1 MPPSQRI
8 DRRSL
13 QILANH
19 CAAAADAMAFTLMRT
34 AHSAF
39 VKETE
44 DFSCTLVTPE
54 GLAFVSPRHFGAPW
68 YSGIDYGPVL
78 EMIDSYEEG
87 DICITN
93 DPYSGNVATH
103 TPDIHIWKPVF
114 HQGEIVCFVVGHI
127 HNTDVGG
134 AVPASL
140 SRSLTEIEQEGIRVP
155 PLKLASRG
163 RMNEDVLRIM
173 RLNVRA
179 PAQNWGDLKA
189 QIASVNIG
197 ERKIHEILGRFGAE
211 TFRDGIQEM
220 LDYAEEQ
227 ARAVIRGIPDGEYFF
242 ADFADE
248 DGEGGVP
255 CRMALT
261 LRVRDDMVELDYTG
275 SDPQVASSLNMPTGG
290 RERHPLALV
299 GLTYVLYTLNT
310 DLLLNAGT
318 LRAARAILPEGTVVN
333 AVAPAAVGMRSLTC
347 MLTQIV
353 TFGAFSLALPDRM
366 PATSPGGNSIMNVR
380 TSGWDGRPVMASIGP
395 VGGGGGGTPVSDG
408 PNGAGGAQAFLKN
421 TPIEISEAEV
431 PILFR
436 RYGLW
441 PDSAG
446 PGRHRG
452 GLSAVMEFQVFS
464 PDTVVTARNRNRSVF
479 SSWGVMGG
487 RAGALSRF
495 LRNPDTPA
503 ELSLGNTDILR
514 CEPGDV
520 VRVVGAGAGGYG
532 DPFTRDPALVAADL
546 RCGFVSPAQALE
558 AYGVV
563 IRDGEVDEAATRAL
577 RAAQAPPAPAGH
589 FDLGEARRAFEAV
602 WSEARYAELTR
613 FLMAQPVRWRHYLKR
628 RFFAAVA
635 AGEDAELG
643 LEAQMARIGAR
654 LLASANGMGAGGV
667 LVGGVLAGG
676 VAAGGPA
683 TASRG

>member
-1 MPPSQRI
+1 MPI

-13 QILANH
+13 RILIDH
-19 CAAAADAMAFTLMRT
+19 CGAAADAMAFTLMRT
-34 AHSAF
+34 AHSTF

-44 DFSCTLVTPE
+44 DFSCTLVTRE
-54 GLAFVSPRHFGAPW
+54 GMAFASPRQFGAPW

-78 EMIDSYEEG
+78 EMIDDYEDG
-87 DICITN
+87 DICATN

-103 TPDIHIWKPVF
+103 TPDVHIWKPVF
-114 HQGEIVCFVVGHI
+114 HEGELICFVVGHI

-155 PLKLASRG
+155 PLKLVRRG
-163 RMNEDVLRIM
+163 EMNDEVLRIL

-179 PAQNWGDLKA
+179 PDQNWGDLKA
-189 QIASVNIG
+189 QIASVNVG
-197 ERKIHEILGRFGAE
+197 ERRIREIIARFGIE
-211 TFRDGIQEM
+211 TFRDGMQAM
-220 LDYAEEQ
+220 LDYAEDQ
-227 ARAVIRGIPDGEYFF
+227 ARAVIRGIPNGEYFF

-255 CRMALT
+255 CRVALT
-261 LRVRDDMVELDYTG
+261 LRVHDETVELDYTG
-275 SDPQVASSLNMPTGG
+275 SDPQVAASLNMPTGG
-290 RERHPLALV
+290 RERHPLCLV
-299 GLTYVLYTLNT
+299 GLTYVLFTLDN

-318 LRAARAILPEGTVVN
+318 LRAARAIMPEGTVVN
-333 AVAPAAVGMRSLTC
+333 CVPPAAVGMRSLTC

-353 TFGAFSLALPDRM
+353 TFGAFSLAMPDRM

-380 TSGWDGRPVMASIGP
+380 TTGYAGRPVMASIGP
-395 VGGGGGGTPVSDG
+395 VGGGGGGTPVADG

-421 TPIEISEAEV
+421 TPIEITEAEV

-446 PGRHRG
+446 AGRYRG
-452 GLSAVMEFQVFS
+452 GLAAVMEFQVFA

-479 SSWGVMGG
+479 ASWGVLGG
-487 RAGALSRF
+487 RAGSTSTF
-495 LRNPDTPA
+495 TRNPGTA
-503 ELSLGNTDILR
+503 RELSLGNTDIMR

-532 DPFTRDPALVAADL
+532 DPFERHPDAVAADV
-546 RCGFVSPAQALE
+546 RCGFVSEDVARE

-563 IRDGEVDEAATRAL
+563 LRDGAVDQAATTAL
-577 RAAQAPPAPAGH
+577 RAAACREPAAH

-613 FLMAQPVRWRHYLKR
+613 LLGTQPVTWRHYLKR

-635 AGEDAELG
+635 AGEAAECDLVQ
-643 LEAQMARIGAR
+643 QMERIGAA
-654 LLASANGMGAGGV
+654 LLAPRIA
-667 LVGGVLAGG
+667 
-676 VAAGGPA
+676 
-683 TASRG
+683 